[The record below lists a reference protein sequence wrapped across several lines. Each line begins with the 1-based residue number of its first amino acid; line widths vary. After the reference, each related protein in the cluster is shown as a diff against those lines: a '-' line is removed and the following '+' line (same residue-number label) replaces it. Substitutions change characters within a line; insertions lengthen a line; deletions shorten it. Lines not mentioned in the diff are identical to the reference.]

1 MKNEAIKNLQD
12 IREKIDTLC
21 NEAKEIVDQ
30 HFPEQSSYC
39 DSYRIWEMTDSSNRY
54 DTTVATFICDLTHMY
69 DEKYL
74 EEV

>member
-30 HFPEQSSYC
+30 NFPEQSGYC
-39 DSYRIWEMTDSSNRY
+39 DSYRIFEMTDSSNRY
-54 DTTVATFICDLTHMY
+54 DTTVATFICDLTQMY

>member
-1 MKNEAIKNLQD
+1 MTHKKIQDLQD
-12 IREKIDTLC
+12 IREKIDALC
-21 NEAKEIVDQ
+21 IQAKEIVDQ
-30 HFPEQSSYC
+30 HFPEQSGYC